1 MEPKGSPK
9 QSLFVLGS
17 GAGNRRAEK
26 SKTSKREDCNC
37 EAGSEDHCD
46 IHERLG
52 CKCKILSCKFR
63 VAD

>member
-46 IHERLG
+46 IHFTMG
-52 CKCKILSCKFR
+52 ANVKY
-63 VAD
+63 